1 MPDDVLDLLEHAPE
15 PPMSVDAD
23 RVITR
28 ARRTRRARRSLVG
41 AAALTGAALVTA
53 GASLLPDLTPDRGPL
68 PAAPTAPRVTATSD
82 GPSPTPPATSP
93 AVGERVW
100 GTAHVLSQQ
109 TDREGDRPVVYLS
122 TDRML
127 CLGTI
132 EDSGRVHPSSCRPA
146 EAPAD
151 SSFSTGQAW
160 SQEGNLP
167 AGVEA
172 REYAVGLVP
181 ADVTR
186 VVVRTEDGPVTAH
199 LVPAPDPDLGRLY
212 WADTP
217 AFTDTTDPAGRSR
230 VAYRGAAEAFSCDY
244 YACVTEQGTPAG
256 DEPG

>member
-23 RVITR
+23 RVMAG
-28 ARRTRRARRSLVG
+28 ARRTRRARRTLIG
-41 AAALTGAALVTA
+41 AATLTGAALVAA
-53 GASLLPDLTPDRGPL
+53 GASLLPDLTPDTGLL
-68 PAAPTAPRVTATSD
+68 PATPTAPTVQATST
-82 GPSPTPPATSP
+82 GPTPTPPATSP
-93 AVGERVW
+93 PVGERVW
-100 GTAHVLSQQ
+100 GTAHVMSQQ
-109 TDREGDRPVVYLS
+109 TDREGNRPVVYL
-122 TDRML
+122 TPDRML
-127 CLGTI
+127 CVGTI
-132 EDSGRVHPSSCRPA
+132 EGSGRVHPSSCRPA
-146 EAPAD
+146 ETPTD
-151 SSFSTGQAW
+151 NSFSTGQAW
-160 SQEGNLP
+160 SLLGNLP

-199 LVPAPDPDLGRLY
+199 LIPAPDPDLGRLY

-230 VAYRGAAEAFSCDY
+230 VAYRGAAEAFSCDD
-244 YACVTEQGTPAG
+244 YACVREQGTPAG